1 MLFKVCVLNCQFF
14 GLWCSKFLTT
24 FAANS
29 IILFCMIAA
38 LEPDDYLVFA
48 KLFGGH
54 QDASK

>member
-1 MLFKVCVLNCQFF
+1 LGCGVRNY
-14 GLWCSKFLTT
+14 LTT

-48 KLFGGH
+48 KLFYGH